1 MCPLG
6 GQCLEENI
14 VYKATV
20 KVEEGA
26 AVEEEVQDKTYL
38 GLCSTE
44 WKERL
49 GNHKQSFKKV
59 KRRGETCLSSYVWE
73 LKDRG
78 LAEGGDG
85 LHHLLGDGR
94 QGEALQPLHRHV
106 QAVSSREVLDDDE
119 AGLGGAEQPR

>member
-1 MCPLG
+1 MPNVSRIIAGHNSKILAGEAVVAPKRPWGNCSCPRRTREALACPLG

-49 GNHKQSFKKV
+49 GNHK
-59 KRRGETCLSSYVWE
+59 
-73 LKDRG
+73 
-78 LAEGGDG
+78 
-85 LHHLLGDGR
+85 
-94 QGEALQPLHRHV
+94 
-106 QAVSSREVLDDDE
+106 
-119 AGLGGAEQPR
+119 